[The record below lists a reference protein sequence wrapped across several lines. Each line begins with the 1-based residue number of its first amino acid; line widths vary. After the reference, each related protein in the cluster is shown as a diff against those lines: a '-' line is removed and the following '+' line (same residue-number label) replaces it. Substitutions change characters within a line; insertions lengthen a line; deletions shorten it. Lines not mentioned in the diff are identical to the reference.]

1 MSLLH
6 FSLLFFEHL
15 SVIQGNV
22 RVDREGYG
30 STKEKGGNF
39 SVYVLLI

>member
-15 SVIQGNV
+15 NIIQGNV
-22 RVDREGYG
+22 RVDGGEYG
-30 STKEKGGNF
+30 GTEEKGGNF
-39 SVYVLLI
+39 LLT